1 MSEGRGGEGSSACV
15 VFCTA
20 SQEEAR
26 SIAKVLVEEHLAA
39 CVNIASVES
48 FFFWK
53 GEFCEENE
61 ALLVIKTERALIER
75 LIKRI
80 KQIHSYEM
88 PEIIAIPI
96 VDGSD
101 EYLKWVKDA
110 VIPLK
115 DAVSPKDAAISPKEG
130 KDAGKRKGEEGN

>member
-1 MSEGRGGEGSSACV
+1 MSGERGGEGSGACV

-20 SQEEAR
+20 SQGEAR
-26 SIAKVLVEEHLAA
+26 SIAKVLVEERLAA

-115 DAVSPKDAAISPKEG
+115 DAVSPKEE
-130 KDAGKRKGEEGN
+130 KDAGKRGGEEGN

>member
-1 MSEGRGGEGSSACV
+1 MSGGRGGEGSGACV

-20 SQEEAR
+20 SQGEAR
-26 SIAKVLVEEHLAA
+26 SIAKVLVEERLAA

-48 FFFWK
+48 FFFWN

-80 KQIHSYEM
+80 KQIHSYEL

-110 VIPLK
+110 VISPK
-115 DAVSPKDAAISPKEG
+115 DAVSPKEE

>member
-1 MSEGRGGEGSSACV
+1 MSEERGGEGSGACV

-20 SQEEAR
+20 SQGEAR
-26 SIAKVLVEEHLAA
+26 GIAKVLVEERLAA

-48 FFFWK
+48 FFFWN

-80 KQIHSYEM
+80 KQIHSYEL

-110 VIPLK
+110 V
-115 DAVSPKDAAISPKEG
+115 SPKDAAISPKEE
-130 KDAGKRKGEEGN
+130 KDAGKRVGEEGN

>member
-1 MSEGRGGEGSSACV
+1 MSGERGGEGSGACV

-20 SQEEAR
+20 SEGEAR
-26 SIAKVLVEEHLAA
+26 GIAKVLVEEHLAA

-48 FFFWK
+48 FFFWN

-110 VIPLK
+110 VISLKDAVISPK
-115 DAVSPKDAAISPKEG
+115 DAVSPKEE
-130 KDAGKRKGEEGN
+130 KDAGKRK

>member
-1 MSEGRGGEGSSACV
+1 MSGERGGEGSGACV

-20 SQEEAR
+20 SQGEAR
-26 SIAKVLVEEHLAA
+26 SIAKVLVEERLAA

-48 FFFWK
+48 FFFWN
-53 GEFCEENE
+53 GEFCKENE

-110 VIPLK
+110 VI
-115 DAVSPKDAAISPKEG
+115 SPKDASPKEG
-130 KDAGKRKGEEGN
+130 KDAGKRGGE

>member
-1 MSEGRGGEGSSACV
+1 M
-15 VFCTA
+15 FCTA

-26 SIAKVLVEEHLAA
+26 SIAKVLVEERLAA

-48 FFFWK
+48 FFFWN

-80 KQIHSYEM
+80 KQIHSM
-88 PEIIAIPI
+88 NC
-96 VDGSD
+96 
-101 EYLKWVKDA
+101 LKLLRFPSLMA
-110 VIPLK
+110 LMNILN
-115 DAVSPKDAAISPKEG
+115 G
-130 KDAGKRKGEEGN
+130 

>member
-1 MSEGRGGEGSSACV
+1 MSEERGGEGSGACV

-20 SQEEAR
+20 SQGEAR
-26 SIAKVLVEEHLAA
+26 SIAKVLVEERLAA

-48 FFFWK
+48 FFFWN

-80 KQIHSYEM
+80 KQIHSYEL
-88 PEIIAIPI
+88 PEIIAIPF

-110 VIPLK
+110 VISPK
-115 DAVSPKDAAISPKEG
+115 DAVSPKDAAISPKGE
-130 KDAGKRKGEEGN
+130 KDAGKRVGEEGN